1 MIINRNGEIL
11 EYFLRE
17 NGIVVKDGEFSICL
31 EYNQEQKEQYA
42 RLAALKELLSGS
54 DYKALK
60 YSDGVLSEE
69 EYAPVRVERQLWRN
83 EINEIERTFRE
94 PVITRE
100 EMDVA
105 EKKAMENFNQM
116 KERAGR
122 INGKN

>member
-17 NGIVVKDGEFSICL
+17 NGIVVKDGDFSICL

>member
-42 RLAALKELLSGS
+42 RLTVLKELLSGS

-60 YSDGVLSEE
+60 HSDGVLTEE

-83 EINEIERTFRE
+83 EINEIERIFSE

-100 EMDVA
+100 EMNAA
-105 EKKAMENFNQM
+105 EKKAIENFNQM